1 MAPSYYCLGKY
12 TEKTLVVIRNQP
24 FCWHI
29 HTKRLRSTFPHLW
42 CSIQCMEGGLV
53 VIFFSHM
60 LCCEA
65 KANVISSIIYTALGT
80 STGLFII
87 QCRTVNK
94 KEMGKKRKR
103 LKVKDLQ
110 GLKKSRQCMDF
121 GWFLMFA
128 GEAY

>member
-1 MAPSYYCLGKY
+1 
-12 TEKTLVVIRNQP
+12 
-24 FCWHI
+24 
-29 HTKRLRSTFPHLW
+29 
-42 CSIQCMEGGLV
+42 MEGGLV
-53 VIFFSHM
+53 VIFFSYM